1 MLGPIG
7 STIYIQEDPILLSNL
22 KRSNI
27 VMDLDN
33 SETDQKIFVCGSLG
47 CLCLVSAWW
56 CWWCPPTPLF
66 IYLSEKLSP
75 IFSSWKNPFL
85 FPVHLFPREDLFC
98 IIFYLWS
105 HLSQIDK
112 GTNLI
117 VFQIR
122 KISRERSPKKISSG
136 EISTTTFLYIVGDL
150 PNRPGCIF
158 TTVRS
163 DLATEV
169 EFNQNFRSGGE
180 VAKIV

>member
-33 SETDQKIFVCGSLG
+33 SETDQKMFVCGSLG
-47 CLCLVSAWW
+47 YLCLVSAWW
-56 CWWCPPTPLF
+56 CWWCWWCSRTPLF

-122 KISRERSPKKISSG
+122 KISRERSPKKNLQWRNLHNHLSLHRRRFPKQARLYFHHSEKWSG
-136 EISTTTFLYIVGDL
+136 NWSWI
-150 PNRPGCIF
+150 
-158 TTVRS
+158 
-163 DLATEV
+163 
-169 EFNQNFRSGGE
+169 
-180 VAKIV
+180 

>member
-1 MLGPIG
+1 
-7 STIYIQEDPILLSNL
+7 
-22 KRSNI
+22 
-27 VMDLDN
+27 MDLDN

-56 CWWCPPTPLF
+56 CPHRPPPTPLF

-122 KISRERSPKKISSG
+122 KISRERSPKKSPVEKSPQPPFFTSS
-136 EISTTTFLYIVGDL
+136 EISQTGQAVFS
-150 PNRPGCIF
+150 PQW
-158 TTVRS
+158 
-163 DLATEV
+163 EV
-169 EFNQNFRSGGE
+169 IWQLKLNLTRISAVVEKLLKLFKSCGHEFSTSGL
-180 VAKIV
+180 VT